1 MKLLSLYILLST
13 TSLLSDTV
21 SNSLHEQQLK
31 GNIRSINHSFISN
44 NVKHNERYCF
54 DKWGNEIAYYRYH
67 GDSIVRYD
75 TTTYT
80 LALNGQ
86 RIEGRTVSSIKAES
100 KNIIYRYDEKGRLK
114 GKYIYTGTCLPN
126 GLWQYKYD
134 TANNRVLI
142 TNIGK
147 GELPPSATTYDRDEN
162 KISEERFGGYMDTY
176 SYDKDGALETVTI
189 RCHEGD
195 FVTRYFNIVLDYHK
209 NWIKRTSTTEGY
221 TTLETRIIT
230 YY

>member
-1 MKLLSLYILLST
+1 MKLFALYLLLST

-21 SNSLHEQQLK
+21 SNSLHEQHLK
-31 GNIRSINHSFISN
+31 GNIRCINHSSTNN

-86 RIEGRTVSSIKAES
+86 RIEGKTVSSIKAES

-114 GKYIYTGTCLPN
+114 EKYIYTGTGLPN

-147 GELPPSATTYDRDEN
+147 GELPPSAITYDSDGK
-162 KISEERFGGYMDTY
+162 KISEENFGGYLNSYD
-176 SYDKDGALETVTI
+176 YDKDGTLNVETL

-195 FVTRYFNIVLDYHK
+195 FVTRYFNIVLDDHK
-209 NWIKRTSTTEGY
+209 NWIK
-221 TTLETRIIT
+221 
-230 YY
+230 

>member
-1 MKLLSLYILLST
+1 MNLISLYLVLLT

-21 SNSLHEQQLK
+21 SNSLHEQHLK
-31 GNIRSINHSFISN
+31 GSIKSINQSFASN
-44 NVKHNERYCF
+44 NINHNERYYF
-54 DKWGNEIAYYRYH
+54 DKWGNEIAYYGYH

-80 LALNGQ
+80 LTLNGQ
-86 RIEGRTVSSIKAES
+86 RIEGKTASSIKTES
-100 KNIIYRYDEKGRLK
+100 RNIIYRYDEKGRLK
-114 GKYIYTGTCLPN
+114 EKYIYTGAGLRN

-142 TNIGK
+142 TNVGK
-147 GELPPSATTYDRDEN
+147 GELPPSTTTYNSDGN
-162 KISEERFGGYMDTY
+162 KISEENFGGYVNSYD
-176 SYDKDGALETVTI
+176 YDKDGTLKMETL
-189 RCHEGD
+189 RCHEGE
-195 FVTRYFNIVLDYHK
+195 FVTRYFNIVLDDHK

-221 TTLETRIIT
+221 TSFEARTIT